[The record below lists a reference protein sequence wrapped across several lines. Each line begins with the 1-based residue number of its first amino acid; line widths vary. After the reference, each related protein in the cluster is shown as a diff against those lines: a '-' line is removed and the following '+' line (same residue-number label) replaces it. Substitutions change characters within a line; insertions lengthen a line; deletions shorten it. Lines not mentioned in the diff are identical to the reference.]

1 MSLDW
6 SSLGEVAL
14 VSIGVTVGVVIVF
27 SLGVRALGSGEEE
40 SGAGGATTRRAATP
54 ATAVA
59 GLCFLACAAVVA
71 YGLYL
76 IIPQLH

>member
-27 SLGVRALGSGEEE
+27 SLGVRALGAGEEE
-40 SGAGGATTRRAATP
+40 NGAGGATTRRAAAP

-59 GLCFLACAAVVA
+59 AVCFLACAAVVA

-76 IIPQLH
+76 IIPQFH